1 MTLHTVVVAAAIAI
15 AIWLAAIVALY
26 AFGKPK
32 AAKELVTLVPNLLR
46 LFRGLMKDPRVPRR
60 AKVLLAIGAVW
71 LASPIDLLPEFLP
84 VIGPLDDAVV
94 AALVL
99 RYLANHTGRA
109 VIEDHWQGN
118 PQTLERVLRLF
129 GHPEKDRDAIR
140 DEAARGPAHR
150 PDAERVGGP
159 AGRPAGTARRVAR
172 AAHMD
177 RPLALGHS
185 YSTSIVPTNE
195 MSTWT
200 SPSTDHSARTFVV
213 AGSGTSSI
221 PGSVMNTRAESPAC
235 LVPRK
240 LLS

>member
-1 MTLHTVVVAAAIAI
+1 MTLHTLVVAAAIAV

-60 AKVLLAIGAVW
+60 AKVLLALGAVW

-84 VIGPLDDAVV
+84 VIGPLDDAV
-94 AALVL
+94 LVL

-129 GHPEKDRDAIR
+129 GHPEKDRDAVR
-140 DEAARGPAHR
+140 DEAAARR
-150 PDAERVGGP
+150 PDEDLP
-159 AGRPAGTARRVAR
+159 AAGA
-172 AAHMD
+172 
-177 RPLALGHS
+177 
-185 YSTSIVPTNE
+185 
-195 MSTWT
+195 
-200 SPSTDHSARTFVV
+200 
-213 AGSGTSSI
+213 
-221 PGSVMNTRAESPAC
+221 
-235 LVPRK
+235 
-240 LLS
+240 

>member
-1 MTLHTVVVAAAIAI
+1 MTLHTLVVAAAIAV

-32 AAKELVTLVPNLLR
+32 SAKELVTLVPNLLR

-60 AKVLLAIGAVW
+60 AKVLLALGAVW

-99 RYLANHTGRA
+99 RYLANHTGRG

-129 GHPEKDRDAIR
+129 GNPEKDRDAIR
-140 DEAARGPAHR
+140 DEAARR
-150 PDAERVGGP
+150 PDEDLP
-159 AGRPAGTARRVAR
+159 AAGA
-172 AAHMD
+172 
-177 RPLALGHS
+177 
-185 YSTSIVPTNE
+185 
-195 MSTWT
+195 
-200 SPSTDHSARTFVV
+200 
-213 AGSGTSSI
+213 
-221 PGSVMNTRAESPAC
+221 
-235 LVPRK
+235 
-240 LLS
+240 